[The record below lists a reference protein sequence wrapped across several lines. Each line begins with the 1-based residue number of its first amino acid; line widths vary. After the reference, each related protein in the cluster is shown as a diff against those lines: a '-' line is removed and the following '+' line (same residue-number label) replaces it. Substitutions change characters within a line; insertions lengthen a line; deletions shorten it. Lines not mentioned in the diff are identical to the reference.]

1 MRANKPKI
9 ITAVLGA
16 LLAGTALAAGG
27 LIHTTGSPINTY
39 PGKADKGY
47 CTILI
52 YMDGSNLE
60 SDYGAAAADLNEMQ
74 QAVAKAD
81 AGGKDVH
88 VVVEAGGASEWQ
100 YEPMKNHDYG
110 RFCITGQGVSDMEEV
125 DRKNMGRF
133 DTLADFINYGTQSYP
148 AEHYGIIFWNHG
160 SGQIQGFGS
169 DENYNDSSLPL
180 EEIKKGIEQSARREP
195 FDFIGMD
202 ACLMSDIELVSVLQG
217 KTDYLIASEELEP
230 QDGYA
235 YEWMEMLMSAAPG
248 GEYGRQVGEAILS
261 SYEAFYRERD
271 FSVTLSLID
280 MNQYDLFHEAMDKI
294 LENISF
300 QVPTDSSK
308 QYEQIGKLR
317 SSLLSFG
324 SRGTDSMSEQ
334 VDIMDFFSLLAEEA
348 LYKPELYENLEK
360 ACQTLVLGKVWQGY
374 DTPPSGISIF
384 LPAGDNPML
393 KKDCNVYAN
402 LSFCPKY
409 QSFVE
414 KYKSYF
420 IQKPNMYW
428 EEPDL
433 SQKEL
438 RMNFLP
444 RQLDEIADAYRTIFF
459 QENGVSYMLSAD
471 SDVTLDKSGCLI
483 TSTENTF
490 WGLKDE
496 ILCFIETYDN
506 EYTTEYAAPVLYRKA
521 GDVWK
526 ECQIYAEFS
535 EDNPDG
541 VITQIIPCETGKQIY
556 ELEQLDEIIPLYP
569 LYPDDVQ
576 SKEPEDSA
584 NIYKK
589 NFYMGKRIKMENMA
603 KGDGKLMKIKYEN
616 PDALCYG
623 FLIRDTRMKL
633 YYTSPTSSK

>member
-1 MRANKPKI
+1 M
-9 ITAVLGA
+9 
-16 LLAGTALAAGG
+16 
-27 LIHTTGSPINTY
+27 
-39 PGKADKGY
+39 
-47 CTILI
+47 
-52 YMDGSNLE
+52 
-60 SDYGAAAADLNEMQ
+60 
-74 QAVAKAD
+74 
-81 AGGKDVH
+81 
-88 VVVEAGGASEWQ
+88 
-100 YEPMKNHDYG
+100 
-110 RFCITGQGVSDMEEV
+110 
-125 DRKNMGRF
+125 
-133 DTLADFINYGTQSYP
+133 
-148 AEHYGIIFWNHG
+148 
-160 SGQIQGFGS
+160 
-169 DENYNDSSLPL
+169 
-180 EEIKKGIEQSARREP
+180 
-195 FDFIGMD
+195 
-202 ACLMSDIELVSVLQG
+202 LQG

-324 SRGTDSMSEQ
+324 SRGADSMSGQ
-334 VDIMDFFSLLAEEA
+334 VDIMNFFSLLAEEA

-360 ACQTLVLGKVWQGY
+360 AC
-374 DTPPSGISIF
+374 
-384 LPAGDNPML
+384 
-393 KKDCNVYAN
+393 NVYAN
-402 LSFCPKY
+402 LSFCQKY

-420 IQKPNMYW
+420 IQEPNMYW
-428 EEPDL
+428 EEADL

-506 EYTTEYAAPVLYRKA
+506 EYTTEYAAPILYRKA

-535 EDNPDG
+535 ENNPDG
-541 VITQIIPCETGKQIY
+541 LITQIIPCETGKQIY

-569 LYPDDVQ
+569 LYPDDVH

-589 NFYMGKRIKMENMA
+589 NFYMGKRIRMENMA

-633 YYTSPTSSK
+633 YYTSSTSSK

>member
-1 MRANKPKI
+1 MRVNKKKVI
-9 ITAVLGA
+9 ATALSV
-16 LLAGTALAAGG
+16 LLAGTALALGG
-27 LIHTTGSPINTY
+27 LIQTEGSPINTY
-39 PGKADKGY
+39 SGKADKGY
-47 CTILI
+47 CTVLI

-60 SDYGAAAADLNEMQ
+60 TDYGAAADDLNEIQ

-81 AGGKDVH
+81 ADGKDIH

-100 YEPMKNHDYG
+100 YEPMKNYDYG
-110 RFCITGQGVSDMEEV
+110 RFCITGQGVSDIEEM
-125 DRKNMGRF
+125 DMKDMGRS

-169 DENYNDSSLPL
+169 DENYDDSSLPL

-235 YEWMEMLMSAAPG
+235 YEWMEMLMSTAPG
-248 GEYGRQVGEAILS
+248 REYGRQVGEAILS
-261 SYEAFYRERD
+261 SYEAFYRELN

-280 MNQYDLFHEAMDKI
+280 MNQYDLFHEAMDEI

-300 QVPTDSSK
+300 QVPADSNE
-308 QYEQIGKLR
+308 QYDQIGKLR

-324 SRGTDSMSEQ
+324 SRGADSMSEQ
-334 VDIMDFFSLLAEEA
+334 VDIMEFFSLLSEEK
-348 LYKPELYENLEK
+348 LYEPELYENLEK

-384 LPAGDNPML
+384 LPSGDNPTL
-393 KKDCNVYAN
+393 KKDCNVYAK
-402 LSFCPKY
+402 LSFCQEY
-409 QSFVE
+409 QSFIE

-420 IQKPNMYW
+420 IQKPDMYW

-433 SQKEL
+433 SQEEI

-471 SDVTLDKSGCLI
+471 GDVTLDKSGCLI
-483 TSTENTF
+483 TSTEDTF

-526 ECQIYAEFS
+526 ECQIYVEFS

-541 VITQIIPCETGKQIY
+541 VITQIIPCETEKQIY

-569 LYPDDVQ
+569 LYPADEQ
-576 SKEPEDSA
+576 AQGQK
-584 NIYKK
+584 IYKESY
-589 NFYMGKRIKMENMA
+589 YMGNQITMENMA
-603 KGDGKLMKIKYEN
+603 EGDGKLMKIKQKN
-616 PDALCYG
+616 TAALQYG

-633 YYTSPTSSK
+633 YYTDFAAEQEK

>member
-1 MRANKPKI
+1 M
-9 ITAVLGA
+9 
-16 LLAGTALAAGG
+16 
-27 LIHTTGSPINTY
+27 TTG
-39 PGKADKGY
+39 
-47 CTILI
+47 
-52 YMDGSNLE
+52 
-60 SDYGAAAADLNEMQ
+60 
-74 QAVAKAD
+74 
-81 AGGKDVH
+81 
-88 VVVEAGGASEWQ
+88 
-100 YEPMKNHDYG
+100 
-110 RFCITGQGVSDMEEV
+110 
-125 DRKNMGRF
+125 
-133 DTLADFINYGTQSYP
+133 
-148 AEHYGIIFWNHG
+148 
-160 SGQIQGFGS
+160 GF
-169 DENYNDSSLPL
+169 
-180 EEIKKGIEQSARREP
+180 
-195 FDFIGMD
+195 
-202 ACLMSDIELVSVLQG
+202 VLQG

-324 SRGTDSMSEQ
+324 SRGADSMSEQ
-334 VDIMDFFSLLAEEA
+334 VDIMNFFSLLAEEA

-360 ACQTLVLGKVWQGY
+360 
-374 DTPPSGISIF
+374 
-384 LPAGDNPML
+384 
-393 KKDCNVYAN
+393 DCNVYAN
-402 LSFCPKY
+402 LSFCQKY

-420 IQKPNMYW
+420 IQEPNMYW
-428 EEPDL
+428 EEADL

-496 ILCFIETYDN
+496 I
-506 EYTTEYAAPVLYRKA
+506 
-521 GDVWK
+521 
-526 ECQIYAEFS
+526 
-535 EDNPDG
+535 
-541 VITQIIPCETGKQIY
+541 
-556 ELEQLDEIIPLYP
+556 IPLYP
-569 LYPDDVQ
+569 LYPDDVH

-589 NFYMGKRIKMENMA
+589 NFYMGKRIRMENMA

-633 YYTSPTSSK
+633 YYTSSTSSK